1 MSTTPPTSKPRRRRL
16 RVAAFVPAG
25 IVATALLASACTP
38 ATGTTQRVSTTST
51 GVPFDATSFAGR
63 LSRDGRFV
71 AMSTESQLVAPFP
84 TTQVV
89 RKDRTTGA
97 TIVVSIRPDGQ
108 MFLGRNIAQDITADG
123 TKIAFTNIVRDG
135 LNDVE
140 TAWVRNLT
148 TGTTVPVAT
157 TLSGGFST
165 SQDPDISGDGRF
177 VAFRSSSPSLVT
189 GDTNNRSDVFVRD
202 LGAGTIRRVSLSF
215 GGNRIPAGADLPRI
229 SDDGRFVV
237 FRTTQNLVGED
248 TDDNED
254 VYVRDTVGGITTFE
268 SLAGVRT
275 FARSADISGDGRFV
289 AFRGESG
296 PGVQAQAWVRDRVT
310 RSVTLIS
317 HKDGSATQESNN
329 LAFDI
334 DISEDGRHVAF
345 TSVANDLVAGDTNSE
360 LDVFLSS
367 SAGGPITRLSLR
379 PGGQQTNRANLGGQ
393 VADGGKI
400 VLFQSDD
407 AALVSGDTNAAT
419 DVFVRLV

>member
-1 MSTTPPTSKPRRRRL
+1 M
-16 RVAAFVPAG
+16 PAG

-165 SQDPDISGDGRF
+165 SQDPDISGNGRF

-215 GGNRIPAGADLPRI
+215 GGNRDPGRCRPAPDLRRRPLRRLP
-229 SDDGRFVV
+229 DHAEPGR
-237 FRTTQNLVGED
+237 
-248 TDDNED
+248 
-254 VYVRDTVGGITTFE
+254 
-268 SLAGVRT
+268 
-275 FARSADISGDGRFV
+275 
-289 AFRGESG
+289 
-296 PGVQAQAWVRDRVT
+296 
-310 RSVTLIS
+310 
-317 HKDGSATQESNN
+317 
-329 LAFDI
+329 
-334 DISEDGRHVAF
+334 
-345 TSVANDLVAGDTNSE
+345 
-360 LDVFLSS
+360 
-367 SAGGPITRLSLR
+367 
-379 PGGQQTNRANLGGQ
+379 
-393 VADGGKI
+393 
-400 VLFQSDD
+400 
-407 AALVSGDTNAAT
+407 
-419 DVFVRLV
+419 

>member
-165 SQDPDISGDGRF
+165 SQDPDISGNGRF

-202 LGAGTIRRVSLSF
+202 PRGRHHPSGVAQLRRKPDP
-215 GGNRIPAGADLPRI
+215 GRCRPARI

-379 PGGQQTNRANLGGQ
+379 PGWSADEPGEPRGPGGRRREGRALPVG
-393 VADGGKI
+393 
-400 VLFQSDD
+400 
-407 AALVSGDTNAAT
+407 
-419 DVFVRLV
+419 